1 MAQFSSGRDDQG
13 RKQARTAT
21 SDGLTTGQISTS
33 AKVVVPTSA
42 NANHIIRLPATR
54 AGHELLILQD
64 TNATGYELRAKGASI
79 KINNTAV
86 TDGDSADLKE
96 LAVAAAKTLKC
107 VCISATEWIVTKYAT
122 SGASGGGGTPD

>member
-1 MAQFSSGRDDQG
+1 MARFNAGRSDQG
-13 RKQARTAT
+13 RKQSLTAT
-21 SDGLTTGQISTS
+21 SDGLTTGLIAKG

-42 NANHIIRLPATR
+42 NANHILTLPATR
-54 AGHELLILQD
+54 AGHEILILQD
-64 TNATGYELRAKGASI
+64 TNATGFELRAQGASI
-79 KINNTAV
+79 KINATEV
-86 TDGDSADLKE
+86 TNSSSVATKE